1 MSYSL
6 RYARIALLCVS
17 AMLMS
22 NLHAAPRCTTN
33 VQVLIMAE
41 AATTTTVLERTC
53 RTDCDP
59 AAAAVTGKTT
69 SAPTHLPVVAT
80 PDSVADWHAQI
91 YERLSQTRDSS
102 EQPQYCQ
109 VDARLLF

>member
-17 AMLMS
+17 AMLTS
-22 NLHAAPRCTTN
+22 NLHAAPRCTAN

-41 AATTTTVLERTC
+41 AATTTTVLERSC

-59 AAAAVTGKTT
+59 AATIAAKIMP
-69 SAPTHLPVVAT
+69 APTHLPVVAT

-91 YERLSQTRDSS
+91 YERLSQKRDDS

-109 VDARLLF
+109 VDGHVLF